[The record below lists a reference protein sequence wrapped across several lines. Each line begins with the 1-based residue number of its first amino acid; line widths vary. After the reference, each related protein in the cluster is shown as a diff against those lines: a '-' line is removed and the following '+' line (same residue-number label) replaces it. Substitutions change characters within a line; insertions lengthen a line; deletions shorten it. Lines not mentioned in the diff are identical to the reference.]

1 MSTYNHFTAKPSYL
15 FGSPLVPQPSLI
27 LRLVFIIDH
36 GYQLQFDYL
45 LGLCPLRWWIENVEA
60 RRVQPTGSDPSMV
73 NRTYVD
79 GRVQVS
85 DPQFF
90 LVHWLCNI
98 TKIHVGLLDDLI
110 MSRPVFFSI
119 CPPCQQVWWPCSPRI
134 SSLSTAL
141 CRVHL
146 LAAPEQPCAVAD
158 RNLAFTNIF
167 VVFSNLN

>member
-1 MSTYNHFTAKPSYL
+1 M
-15 FGSPLVPQPSLI
+15 
-27 LRLVFIIDH
+27 
-36 GYQLQFDYL
+36 
-45 LGLCPLRWWIENVEA
+45 EA

-110 MSRPVFFSI
+110 MSRPGFFFYMPSLPTGLVALLSENQLTIHGPLQSSSI
-119 CPPCQQVWWPCSPRI
+119 G
-134 SSLSTAL
+134 ST
-141 CRVHL
+141 
-146 LAAPEQPCAVAD
+146 
-158 RNLAFTNIF
+158 
-167 VVFSNLN
+167 

>member
-110 MSRPVFFSI
+110 MSRPVFFFLYALLANRSGG
-119 CPPCQQVWWPCSPRI
+119 PALRESAHYPRPFAEFI
-134 SSLSTAL
+134 YWQHMSSL
-141 CRVHL
+141 
-146 LAAPEQPCAVAD
+146 APW
-158 RNLAFTNIF
+158 RTGI
-167 VVFSNLN
+167 

>member
-90 LVHWLCNI
+90 LVRWLCNI

-110 MSRPVFFSI
+110 MSRPVFFLYALLANRSGG
-119 CPPCQQVWWPCSPRI
+119 PALQESAHYPRPFAEFI
-134 SSLSTAL
+134 YWQHMSSL
-141 CRVHL
+141 
-146 LAAPEQPCAVAD
+146 APW
-158 RNLAFTNIF
+158 RTGI
-167 VVFSNLN
+167 

>member
-1 MSTYNHFTAKPSYL
+1 M
-15 FGSPLVPQPSLI
+15 
-27 LRLVFIIDH
+27 
-36 GYQLQFDYL
+36 
-45 LGLCPLRWWIENVEA
+45 EA

-110 MSRPVFFSI
+110 MSRPVFFLYALLANRSGG
-119 CPPCQQVWWPCSPRI
+119 PALQESAHYPRPFAEFI
-134 SSLSTAL
+134 YWQHMSSL
-141 CRVHL
+141 
-146 LAAPEQPCAVAD
+146 APW
-158 RNLAFTNIF
+158 RTGI
-167 VVFSNLN
+167 

>member
-110 MSRPVFFSI
+110 MSRPVFFLYALLANRSGG
-119 CPPCQQVWWPCSPRI
+119 PALQESAHYPRPFAEFI
-134 SSLSTAL
+134 YWQHMSSL
-141 CRVHL
+141 
-146 LAAPEQPCAVAD
+146 APW
-158 RNLAFTNIF
+158 RTGI
-167 VVFSNLN
+167 

>member
-1 MSTYNHFTAKPSYL
+1 M
-15 FGSPLVPQPSLI
+15 
-27 LRLVFIIDH
+27 
-36 GYQLQFDYL
+36 
-45 LGLCPLRWWIENVEA
+45 EA

-110 MSRPVFFSI
+110 MSRPVFFLYALLANRSGG
-119 CPPCQQVWWPCSPRI
+119 PALRESAHYPRPFAEFI
-134 SSLSTAL
+134 YWQHMSSL
-141 CRVHL
+141 
-146 LAAPEQPCAVAD
+146 APW
-158 RNLAFTNIF
+158 RTGI
-167 VVFSNLN
+167 

>member
-110 MSRPVFFSI
+110 MSRPVFFLYALLANRSGG
-119 CPPCQQVWWPCSPRI
+119 SALRESAHYPRPFAEFI
-134 SSLSTAL
+134 YWQHMSSL
-141 CRVHL
+141 
-146 LAAPEQPCAVAD
+146 APW
-158 RNLAFTNIF
+158 RTGI
-167 VVFSNLN
+167 

>member
-110 MSRPVFFSI
+110 MSRPVFFLYALLANRSGG
-119 CPPCQQVWWPCSPRI
+119 PALRESAHYPRPFAEFI
-134 SSLSTAL
+134 YWQHMSSL
-141 CRVHL
+141 
-146 LAAPEQPCAVAD
+146 APW
-158 RNLAFTNIF
+158 RTGI
-167 VVFSNLN
+167 

>member
-110 MSRPVFFSI
+110 MSRPVFFFYMPSLPTGLVALLSKNQLTIHGPLQSSSI
-119 CPPCQQVWWPCSPRI
+119 GSTWAALRRGGQE
-134 SSLSTAL
+134 SSIHKYI
-141 CRVHL
+141 CGIH
-146 LAAPEQPCAVAD
+146 
-158 RNLAFTNIF
+158 
-167 VVFSNLN
+167 

>member
-98 TKIHVGLLDDLI
+98 T
-110 MSRPVFFSI
+110 I

-146 LAAPEQPCAVAD
+146 LAAHEQPCAVAD
-158 RNLAFTNIF
+158 RNLCGIH
-167 VVFSNLN
+167 